1 MSSKVDARAVEAVH
15 GRVDGVP
22 MWTTFPGIWKPG
34 EEMGLHAFGYW
45 SALISVILLPTTCM
59 IIWLCCCRRRSRSRA
74 AVASAPPSLSTPSSS
89 NTLEVFTDDDAANQ
103 LRKFHFAARDRKIR
117 LTYVLVQMGWSL
129 FIFGVFP
136 MIFYVIFGAV
146 HGTGF
151 QPLDNCWP
159 GIDLA
164 AAMYI
169 LTLAPVGV
177 NIFLLAF
184 GPSDTNFVRVLC
196 WLGESIASGLS
207 IALVLSCIL
216 LAATPVNLFAKI
228 FMLSILGSLTCALLW
243 AVVMIRP
250 TLSCKGSKTEW
261 AARKK
266 LRRVWLFV
274 RILLVL
280 GIALLVCTSLLI
292 LALALMH
299 TSHVMDKKDE

>member
-1 MSSKVDARAVEAVH
+1 MSKVDARAVEAVH

-34 EEMGLHAFGYW
+34 EMMGLHAFGYW

-74 AVASAPPSLSTPSSS
+74 AVASAPPSLSTPSKS
-89 NTLEVFTDDDAANQ
+89 NTQEVFTDDDAANQ

-146 HGTGF
+146 YGTGF

-159 GIDLA
+159 GIDSA

-196 WLGESIASGLS
+196 WLGESVASGLS
-207 IALVLSCIL
+207 VALVLSCIL

-228 FMLSILGSLTCALLW
+228 FMLSILGSFTCVLLW

-266 LRRVWLFV
+266 LRRVGFCIRVIFSFWASLYSSAPASLSSRWL
-274 RILLVL
+274 
-280 GIALLVCTSLLI
+280 
-292 LALALMH
+292 
-299 TSHVMDKKDE
+299 